1 VDGGEARR
9 RVRGLDQCPGRNL
22 EVKALQRH
30 FAERV
35 ECARARLWVRPG
47 DFGRKCED
55 LSFFLLGSSRLLQL
69 NQQDLALSYCSRL
82 RLLYGGIYNAG
93 GSEPVVIC

>member
-1 VDGGEARR
+1 VDGGEARW

-35 ECARARLWVRPG
+35 QCARARLWVRAG

-55 LSFFLLGSSRLLQL
+55 LSFLGSSRFLHL
-69 NQQDLALSYCSRL
+69 NQQDLALSYIHIVLAFVFCTAPSTT
-82 RLLYGGIYNAG
+82 
-93 GSEPVVIC
+93 PVVENQW